1 MMRQY
6 SRNAV
11 AKRLGREEL
20 KEKMGRLQGKVALVT
35 GGSSGIGRATAY
47 ALARE
52 DARLVVSGRN
62 QERGEETV
70 ERITAAGGEAVF
82 IKAEVSN
89 AAEVEAIVAAVIAT
103 YGRLDC
109 AVNAAGVGLFANTVD
124 CPERKWNRVLSV
136 NLKGT
141 WLCMKYEIPQLLKVG
156 GGAIVNVSSITGV
169 TGVANMPAYS
179 ASKHGIIGLTKTA
192 ALEYAK
198 FGIRINA
205 VCPGSMK
212 TPMQD
217 PVMSGNPEA
226 EAELGAT
233 HPIGRMGTAAEAAEA
248 IVWLCSDAAS
258 FVMGHAM
265 MVDGEYAAQ

>member
-1 MMRQY
+1 M
-6 SRNAV
+6 A
-11 AKRLGREEL
+11 
-20 KEKMGRLQGKVALVT
+20 EKVKKFQGKVAVVT
-35 GGSSGIGRATAY
+35 GASSGIGRATAY

-52 DARLVVSGRN
+52 GARIVVSGRN

-70 ERITAAGGEAVF
+70 QTITAAGGAAIFV
-82 IKAEVSN
+82 KAEVAN
-89 AAEVEAIVAAVIAT
+89 AAEVEAIVTAAVTT

-124 CPERKWNRVLSV
+124 CLERKWNRVLSV

-156 GGAIVNVSSITGV
+156 GGAIVNLSSITGV

-179 ASKHGIIGLTKTA
+179 ASKHAIIGLTKTA

-198 FGIRINA
+198 SGIRINA

-217 PVMSGNPEA
+217 SVIGGNPEA

-233 HPIGRMGTAAEAAEA
+233 HPIGRMGTAEEAAEA

-258 FVMGHAM
+258 FVTGHAM
-265 MVDGEYAAQ
+265 LVDGGYAAQ